1 MTPDRIPPALAD
13 HLGPLLGRAHEA
25 HRRLS
30 LAALAP
36 LELTPKGFGALRVLI
51 AEGPLSQ
58 RQLAQRQGID
68 RTTAVAVVDE
78 LERRGAV
85 ERRRDPADRR
95 AHALHVTPAG
105 RRLLARARAAITAA
119 EQAFMA
125 PLAEPEQERLK
136 AALRALIE
144 AGER

>member
-1 MTPDRIPPALAD
+1 VPDRIPPALAD

-36 LELTPKGFGALRVLI
+36 LELTPKGFGALRVLD
-51 AEGPLSQ
+51 AEGPMSQ
-58 RQLAQRQGID
+58 RRLAERQGID
-68 RTTAVAVVDE
+68 RTTAVAVVDQ
-78 LERRGAV
+78 LERLRAV

-95 AHALHVTPAG
+95 AHALHVTARG
-105 RRLLARARAAITAA
+105 KRLLARGRSAIASA

-125 PLAEPEQERLK
+125 PLPEAEQERLK
-136 AALRALIE
+136 QALRALIE
-144 AGER
+144 ASRG

>member
-1 MTPDRIPPALAD
+1 MTSPDRIPPVLAD

-36 LELTPKGFGALRVLI
+36 FELTPKGFGALRVLT
-51 AEGPLSQ
+51 AEGPMSQ

-78 LERRGAV
+78 LERLEAV

-95 AHALHVTPAG
+95 AHALHVTPTGQAAAG
-105 RRLLARARAAITAA
+105 PRADARSRRPSRRSWPRSPSPSRSA
-119 EQAFMA
+119 
-125 PLAEPEQERLK
+125 
-136 AALRALIE
+136 
-144 AGER
+144 